1 MEPLKREVYEL
12 WMQPLEQDGGQD
24 SRLPHA
30 IGMFGSFAL
39 VVNNISGPGLLNFAS
54 AFQQAG
60 WLPSVCV
67 ILIVASLSAC
77 IATMLCD
84 VMARIQAESLHSRER
99 LEFSSIFA
107 AVLGQKWFVL
117 TQWLFYLNLFAQ
129 NVAAIVATAQATDML
144 VATVFGQSYAIDLSL
159 RQIVSWTAGSCGR
172 RHSMSCA
179 PFHVDTETAVESP
192 FLLTAGYG
200 VCFITLAPLGFVSLK
215 ENMLAQKL
223 SFVLLCALCAE
234 FIIAFSKTRG
244 TGYVPIIGQKYRD
257 LPGVVMFNFAFCV
270 TRAPSVYGYFTQ
282 LHLYLSA
289 GYHHGSMKRI
299 RMLMLE
305 LLFGLHVYVLPSVTL
320 LSAGLVC
327 CDCIHYWRFNLAL

>member
-1 MEPLKREVYEL
+1 
-12 WMQPLEQDGGQD
+12 MQHLEQDAGNG
-24 SRLPHA
+24 SGLPRA
-30 IGMFGSFAL
+30 IGVFGSFAL

-84 VMARIQAESLHSRER
+84 VMARIEAESSHSRER

-144 VATVFGQSYAIDLSL
+144 IATVFGQSYAIDLSL
-159 RQIVSWTAGSCGR
+159 RQVISWTAGSCGR
-172 RHSMSCA
+172 RHSTSCA
-179 PFHVDTETAVESP
+179 PFHIDTEAAVESP

-200 VCFITLAPLGFVSLK
+200 ICFITLAPLCFVSLK

-223 SFVLLCALCAE
+223 SFILLCGLCAE

-244 TGYVPIIGQKYRD
+244 TGFVPIVGQKYRD
-257 LPGVVMFNFAFCV
+257 LLGVVMFNFAFCV
-270 TRAPSVYGYFTQ
+270 TCSRSASEHFTQ
-282 LHLYLSA
+282 LHY
-289 GYHHGSMKRI
+289 I
-299 RMLMLE
+299 
-305 LLFGLHVYVLPSVTL
+305 
-320 LSAGLVC
+320 
-327 CDCIHYWRFNLAL
+327 